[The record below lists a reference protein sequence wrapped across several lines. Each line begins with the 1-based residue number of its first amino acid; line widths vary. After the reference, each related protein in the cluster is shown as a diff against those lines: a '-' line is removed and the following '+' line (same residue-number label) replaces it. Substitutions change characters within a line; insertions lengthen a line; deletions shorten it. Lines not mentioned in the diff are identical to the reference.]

1 MPGFLHLKPWIMKKR
16 LLLLLVLFS
25 LLHISFLSAQGA
37 NPIHAGSPSLFDFFY
52 QQQDSLPILRLETDW
67 GQLVKEKLAEEYLP
81 GVLRAQGQD
90 GKAVEMAVSLRA
102 RGNAR
107 KQVCLFPPIKIKA
120 TKKQLAALGLHPERK
135 LKLVLPCQTG
145 KKHEDR
151 LLKEALAYQLYE
163 AIYPIHHRTKIIRLE
178 AWQKGKEKYA
188 FYALLVE
195 DESELAGR
203 VQGKIAKQSQI
214 RTIDLEREA
223 YVRMCFFQYMI
234 ANTDWTVPNSHN
246 LQVLQLPGYEKLIPV
261 PYDFDFAGFVDAD
274 YAIPRSTLPIDDVTE
289 RLFLGKYVT
298 REEALECAKFYVSRK
313 ERLFQI
319 CRDFTLLQDKSN
331 DWAQAFLSG
340 FFDVLE
346 DEQLVLKTFAAGQ
359 AGE

>member
-1 MPGFLHLKPWIMKKR
+1 MKKR
-16 LLLLLVLFS
+16 FLLLAALYS
-25 LLHISFLSAQGA
+25 LLCISFLRAQS
-37 NPIHAGSPSLFDFFY
+37 AGSTPSLFDFFY
-52 QQQDSLPILRLETDW
+52 QQQGALPILRLEADW
-67 GQLVKEKLAEEYLP
+67 GQLVKEKLGEEYLP
-81 GVLRAQGQD
+81 GVLMVQGLD

-107 KQVCLFPPIKIKA
+107 KQICLFPPVKNEA
-120 TKKQLAALGLHPERK
+120 SRKQLCEVWFHPERK
-135 LKLVLPCQTG
+135 LKLVLPCQNG

-151 LLKEALAYQLYE
+151 LLREALAYKLYE

-178 AWQKGKEKYA
+178 AWQKGKEKYS

-195 DESELAGR
+195 EERELAGR
-203 VQGKIAKQSQI
+203 VKGKMAKQSQI
-214 RTIDLEREA
+214 RTIDLERGA
-223 YVRMCFFQYMI
+223 YVKMCFFQYMI

-261 PYDFDFAGFVDAD
+261 PYDFDFAGFVDTD
-274 YAIPRSTLPIDDVTE
+274 YAVPRSTLPIEDVTE

-298 REEALECAKFYVSRK
+298 REEALECAKFYLSGKDRI
-313 ERLFQI
+313 FQI

-331 DWAQAFLSG
+331 EWAQASLSE
-340 FFDVLE
+340 FFDLLE
-346 DEQLVLKTFAAGQ
+346 DEQLMLKTFAAGQ